1 MIRERIYGDVRVV
14 MCPLPPEGTRRE
26 AERAAVA
33 ALLEHALPGAVLSHT
48 ADGAPVIEGGPYIS
62 ISHSRTHAALAVCS
76 GAPVGIDIETQR
88 AQLARVAPRVLSE
101 AEMAVYGVSPE
112 GLLQAWTLKEAL
124 YKAALTPGLDF
135 RRDIRLPLGHE
146 KNEASVAAPGGAAR
160 CFAIL
165 AAEGGMAVVR
175 RQSLVP

>member
-1 MIRERIYGDVRVV
+1 MITERKYGDVLVV
-14 MCPLPPEGTRRE
+14 MCALPQEGTRRE

-33 ALLEHALPGAVLSHT
+33 ALLEHVLPGAEMIHT
-48 ADGAPVIEGGPYIS
+48 AEGAPVIDGGPYIS
-62 ISHSRTHAALAVCS
+62 ISHSRTHAALAVCA

-101 AEMAVYGVSPE
+101 AELDIYGRSPE

-135 RRDIRLPLGHE
+135 RRDIHLPLGDE
-146 KNEASVAAPGGAAR
+146 KNEASVAAPGGSAR

-165 AAEGGMAVVR
+165 AASDGLAVVR